1 MADAGVGSPPAKSK
15 AKGQSAAAAA
25 DASSPA
31 ASDIR
36 TGTVNVPGSGTL
48 TVSQDTPGVATMAEE
63 NNFNMNM
70 ITYGLVHYNLNNR
83 LIKRSSTST
92 GGAQFAFFHHPHIS
106 EFLSNIPTSGCG
118 TFSTS
123 RYSDVV
129 ATSIVVISDLDF
141 RFSGIEFLIFNC
153 VVRQHA

>member
-1 MADAGVGSPPAKSK
+1 MMNSIDDINVTSYGIHVLLLSIFHLVVKVG
-15 AKGQSAAAAA
+15 GC
-25 DASSPA
+25 
-31 ASDIR
+31 
-36 TGTVNVPGSGTL
+36 V
-48 TVSQDTPGVATMAEE
+48 AEE

-106 EFLSNIPTSGCG
+106 EFLSNITMSGCG

-141 RFSGIEFLIFNC
+141 SFSGIEFLIFNC
-153 VVRQHA
+153 VARRHA

>member
-1 MADAGVGSPPAKSK
+1 MMNSIDDINVTSYGIHVLLLSIFHLVVKVG
-15 AKGQSAAAAA
+15 GC
-25 DASSPA
+25 
-31 ASDIR
+31 
-36 TGTVNVPGSGTL
+36 V
-48 TVSQDTPGVATMAEE
+48 AEE

-70 ITYGLVHYNLNNR
+70 ITYGLVHYNLDNR

-106 EFLSNIPTSGCG
+106 EFLSNITMSGCG

-141 RFSGIEFLIFNC
+141 SFSGIEFLIFNC
-153 VVRQHA
+153 VARRHA

>member
-1 MADAGVGSPPAKSK
+1 MMNSIDDINVTSYGIHVLLLSIFHLVVKVG
-15 AKGQSAAAAA
+15 GC
-25 DASSPA
+25 
-31 ASDIR
+31 
-36 TGTVNVPGSGTL
+36 V
-48 TVSQDTPGVATMAEE
+48 AEE

-70 ITYGLVHYNLNNR
+70 ITYGLVHYNLDNR

-92 GGAQFAFFHHPHIS
+92 GRAQFAFFHHPHIS
-106 EFLSNIPTSGCG
+106 EFLSDIPTSGCG

-153 VVRQHA
+153 VARRHA